1 MHFYRP
7 LGPVKALTFDLDD
20 TLYDNRPVIER
31 TEQEVISFMQ
41 QQFTQLAELDHNEF
55 TQVRLD
61 LLEQQPDIYHD
72 VSEWRRRAFE
82 ATLIKFGYSQSAA
95 TQGAALTM
103 ENFCYWRSRIEVP
116 PLTHATLS
124 LLATRYPLVA
134 ITNGNAEPKLFG
146 LSDYFQMVLRAGPD
160 GRAKPFGDMY
170 LNAAQRLKL
179 SPEHLLHVGDDLLT
193 DVAGAIR
200 HGLQACW
207 INDRNKNLIYQPN
220 GCLLPHIEISRLDS
234 LCLLL

>member
-31 TEQEVISFMQ
+31 TETEVVNFMQ
-41 QQFTQLAELDHNEF
+41 TTFPQLAALGRKDFN
-55 TQVRLD
+55 QIRLD

-82 ATLIKFGYSQSAA
+82 VTLIKYGYSDSAA
-95 TQGAALTM
+95 EEGAALTM
-103 ENFCYWRSRIEVP
+103 DNFRYWRSRIDVP
-116 PLTHATLS
+116 QSTHVTLS

-134 ITNGNAEPKLFG
+134 VTNGNADPELFG
-146 LSDYFQMVLRAGPD
+146 LSEYFQMVLRAGPD

-170 LNAAQRLKL
+170 LNAAQRLNL
-179 SPEHLLHVGDDLLT
+179 APEFILHVGDDLIT

-207 INDRNKNLIYQPN
+207 INDRNKSLIDEPT
-220 GCLLPHIEISRLDS
+220 GCLLPHIEISKLDS
-234 LCLLL
+234 LCPLI

>member
-7 LGPVKALTFDLDD
+7 LGPIKALTFDLDD

-31 TEQEVISFMQ
+31 TEVEVINFLR
-41 QQFTQLAELDHNEF
+41 QQFPQLADMDRAGF
-55 TQVRLD
+55 SKIRAQ
-61 LLEQQPDIYHD
+61 LLEQEPDIYHD
-72 VSEWRRRAFE
+72 VSEWRRRSFE
-82 ATLIKFGYSQSAA
+82 VTLRLYGYSDSDAA
-95 TQGAALTM
+95 DGAALTM
-103 ENFCYWRSRIEVP
+103 DHFSYWRSRIEVP
-116 PLTHATLS
+116 PSTHTTLS

-134 ITNGNAEPKLFG
+134 VTNGNANPALFG
-146 LSDYFQMVLRAGPD
+146 LGDYFQLVLRAGPD

-170 LNAAQRLKL
+170 LNAARQLKL
-179 SPEHLLHVGDDLLT
+179 APEYLLHVGDDLIT

-207 INDRNKNLIYQPN
+207 INDRNRNLMHEST

-234 LCLLL
+234 LCRLI

>member
-7 LGPVKALTFDLDD
+7 LGLIKALTFDLDD
-20 TLYDNRPVIER
+20 TLYDNRPVMER
-31 TEQEVISFMQ
+31 TEQQVISFMK
-41 QQFTQLAELDHNEF
+41 QQFPQLSKLDINGF
-55 TQVRLD
+55 TKARLA

-82 ATLIKFGYSQSAA
+82 AILIKFGYNKEAA
-95 TQGAALTM
+95 TEGAGLTM
-103 ENFCYWRSRIEVP
+103 EHFHYWRNCIEVP
-116 PLTHATLS
+116 QSTHMTLS
-124 LLATRYPLVA
+124 LLATRYPLMV

-146 LSDYFQMVLRAGPD
+146 LSDYFQIVLRAGPN

-170 LNAAQRLKL
+170 LNAVQRLNI
-179 SPEHLLHVGDDLLT
+179 SPEHLLHVGDDLVT

-200 HGLQACW
+200 QGLQACW
-207 INDRNKNLIYQPN
+207 INDHNKNLIDEPS

-234 LCLLL
+234 LCLLI

>member
-31 TEQEVISFMQ
+31 TEREVVSFMQ
-41 QQFTQLAELDHNEF
+41 QQFP
-55 TQVRLD
+55 QVANLSREGFNRIRHQ
-61 LLEQQPDIYHD
+61 LLEQEPDIYHD

-82 ATLIKFGYSQSAA
+82 TTLQVHGYSDNDAR
-95 TQGAALTM
+95 QGAELTM
-103 ENFCYWRSRIEVP
+103 EHFSYWRSRIDVP
-116 PLTHATLS
+116 QSTHTTLS
-124 LLATRYPLVA
+124 LLATHYPLVA
-134 ITNGNAEPKLFG
+134 VTNGNANPHMFG
-146 LSDYFQMVLRAGPD
+146 LSDYFKLVLRAGPD

-170 LNAAQRLKL
+170 LNAAQQLKL
-179 SPEHLLHVGDDLLT
+179 APETILHVGDDLIT

-207 INDRNKNLIYQPN
+207 INDRERNIMHEPT
-220 GCLLPHIEISRLDS
+220 GCLLPHIEISRLES
-234 LCLLL
+234 LCRLI